1 MNTEDRLWVVFQD
14 ILELS
19 PTTDRR
25 PLAYNQ
31 TPKWNSLG
39 HMSLVAAIETE
50 FDIILETDD
59 ILAMSDFAKALEI
72 VDRNL

>member
-1 MNTEDRLWVVFQD
+1 
-14 ILELS
+14 
-19 PTTDRR
+19 
-25 PLAYNQ
+25 
-31 TPKWNSLG
+31 
-39 HMSLVAAIETE
+39 MSLVAAIETE